1 MPSEQLTIV
10 AEYRRKS
17 ESQWYVEEPSAPPRG
32 LAGLHARWQAVIDY
46 CRDHAGEDCRTILRI
61 MGESGRFD

>member
-17 ESQWYVEEPSAPPRG
+17 ESQWYAEELSAPHRG

-46 CRDHAGEDCRTILRI
+46 CRDHGGEDCRTILRI